1 MFDGNSYLKSV
12 SLMQIYIKSTPHVL
26 ENQWETIFCSKK
38 LMILAQRLFTF
49 IQSFAIVVTE
59 CHFSRK
65 HFLFFQDMFEK
76 SFFTIKQTLCGIDSV
91 MPTWMNLMVGQPQT
105 IAKQLDYST
114 FFRKDLLRKPKW
126 LVIYG
131 LDCFLWKIGLQ
142 KKKPVV

>member
-76 SFFTIKQTLCGIDSV
+76 SFFTTNTLWDRFCHAY
-91 MPTWMNLMVGQPQT
+91 MNEFDGWTAPNHCKT
-105 IAKQLDYST
+105 IGLQYV
-114 FFRKDLLRKPKW
+114 FQEIDLLRKPKW